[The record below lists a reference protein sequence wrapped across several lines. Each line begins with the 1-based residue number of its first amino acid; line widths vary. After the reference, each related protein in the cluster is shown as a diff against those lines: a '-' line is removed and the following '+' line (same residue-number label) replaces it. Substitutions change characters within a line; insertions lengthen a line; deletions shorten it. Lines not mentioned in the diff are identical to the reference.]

1 MSVRKTKSK
10 QALCISPPIIIGV
23 ALIDAHNSIKIT
35 LWKSSNATPA
45 TAPRTREAM
54 ALQASP
60 TKSGTEN
67 ILEASFSSL
76 LSFTS
81 KCLQRE
87 GEREREGEWERE
99 GEREREP
106 KEGEGRRVGEG
117 ARRGRVKLEGRIYY
131 SVRQARLHSSLKCL
145 TSCTRA
151 VAAVLHGLRSQW

>member
-1 MSVRKTKSK
+1 
-10 QALCISPPIIIGV
+10 
-23 ALIDAHNSIKIT
+23 
-35 LWKSSNATPA
+35 
-45 TAPRTREAM
+45 M

-99 GEREREP
+99 GERERE
-106 KEGEGRRVGEG
+106 GEWEREPEEEE
-117 ARRGRVKLEGRIYY
+117 L
-131 SVRQARLHSSLKCL
+131 S
-145 TSCTRA
+145 
-151 VAAVLHGLRSQW
+151 